1 MHIYVDPS
9 VHIFRASAACTGPKR
24 IPRPHPQNKALPASL
39 LRESREWRVGRG
51 EGEGIAK
58 QGAKTKLET
67 KTQKSGKRKKRDL
80 VKLSR
85 LFFTGLTLNKEHNV

>member
-1 MHIYVDPS
+1 MDPS

-39 LRESREWRVGRG
+39 LRESREWRAGRG
-51 EGEGIAK
+51 EGIAE

-85 LFFTGLTLNKEHNV
+85 LFFLQGAL